1 MVKFK
6 YTCIVDTPYALALY
20 FLRMGVENVSLTRF
34 FVGQTL
40 SEEVFRQIPH
50 AVRLEV
56 DKQRWNGRLYRLCF
70 RLKCLLLHC
79 RYVVGTKIFAQDHI
93 FCAPPLICGM
103 NYTLIE
109 DGPGFYGWNP
119 PGPSIDNCFVRL
131 GLWLFNGSIYLK
143 HFGRNR
149 QCENRWVTSFEDA
162 KIYSEEGRRYKRFE
176 VSALWKNASECHRS
190 LILRLFGDLSGGA
203 EIELLA
209 KTCRTILL
217 TQPLMEEFGLSEY
230 ELINAYRPVVEKYK
244 ETGICIKIHPRDK
257 FDYGR
262 AFPGCQI
269 MKTRMPMQLLCA
281 FGVKFERAITPFSTA
296 ISEFPEDTEIVWL
309 GTEINEKIKAVC
321 GILDPPKKF
330 SKVVKC

>member
-1 MVKFK
+1 MFK

-20 FLRMGVENVSLTRF
+20 FLRMGAENVFRTRF
-34 FVGQTL
+34 FVGQNL
-40 SEEVFRQIPH
+40 SEEVFRQIPY

-70 RLKCLLLHC
+70 RLKCLLLHW
-79 RYVVGTKIFAQDHI
+79 RYVVGTQIFAQDHI
-93 FCAPPLICGM
+93 FCAPSLICGM

-119 PGPSIDNCFVRL
+119 PGPAIESFFVRF
-131 GLWLFNGSIYLK
+131 GLWVFNGAVYLK

-149 QCENRWVTSFEDA
+149 QCENRWVTSSEDVR
-162 KIYSEEGRRYKRFE
+162 IYEAEKRGYEYFN
-176 VSALWKNASECHRS
+176 VSALWKKASRE
-190 LILRLFGDLSGGA
+190 LKTLVLRLFGDFSGGA
-203 EIELLA
+203 EIESQ
-209 KTCRTILL
+209 TRSCRTILL
-217 TQPLMEEFGLSEY
+217 TQPLMEEFGLSED
-230 ELINAYRPVVEKYK
+230 ELIAVYRTVVGKYK
-244 ETGICIKIHPRDK
+244 DTGICIKIHPRDK

-262 AFPGCQI
+262 AFPDCKV
-269 MKTRMPMQLLCA
+269 MKTRIPMQLLCA

-296 ISEFPEDTEIVWL
+296 ISECPEDTEIVWL

-321 GILDPPKKF
+321 GSLDPPKKF